1 VQQEDAQG
9 WFRDP
14 FGVHEDRYFSAGQ
27 PTKLVRDHDVEA
39 YDEPPDRPFA
49 LLDLVPVAPDTE
61 IGLGGSDLLRA
72 DDAER
77 HGQSADLLRADEADV
92 DEPYSAARA
101 RRAAMDSVTRTFP
114 PF

>member
-1 VQQEDAQG
+1 MQQDAQG

-27 PTKLVRDHDVEA
+27 PTKLVRDRDVEA

-49 LLDLVPVAPDTE
+49 ASDLVPAARDAET
-61 IGLGGSDLLRA
+61 GLAGSDLRRA
-72 DDAER
+72 DDA
-77 HGQSADLLRADEADV
+77 DL
-92 DEPYSAARA
+92 DEPYSADRA
-101 RRAAMDSVTRTFP
+101 RRAAIDSVIRTFP